1 MPLSDRKLTEK
12 KTRKLVLLAV
22 LVSIAT
28 ALHAVELLFP
38 NPFPVPGAKL
48 GLANIITL
56 ITLEVFGWKE
66 GLVVVVLRVFI
77 GSLLGGT
84 FLGLGFLLSFSG
96 AVFSLLIMHFLS
108 RYIPGLS
115 VIGVS
120 VGGAAAHNMP
130 RLLLRRTHP
139 NDIFVLLPAFSP
151 ADFCSYRVLY
161 RCCSQGCSE
170 KGVRHH

>member
-77 GSLLGGT
+77 GSLLGN
-84 FLGLGFLLSFSG
+84 FLGLGF
-96 AVFSLLIMHFLS
+96 
-108 RYIPGLS
+108 Y
-115 VIGVS
+115 
-120 VGGAAAHNMP
+120 
-130 RLLLRRTHP
+130 
-139 NDIFVLLPAFSP
+139 
-151 ADFCSYRVLY
+151 
-161 RCCSQGCSE
+161 
-170 KGVRHH
+170 